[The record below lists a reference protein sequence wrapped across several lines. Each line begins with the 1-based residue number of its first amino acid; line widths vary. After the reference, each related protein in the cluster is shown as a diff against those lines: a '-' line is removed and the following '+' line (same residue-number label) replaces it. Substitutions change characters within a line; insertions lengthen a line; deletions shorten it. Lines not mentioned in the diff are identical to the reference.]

1 MIYRERDGLQVRA
14 QRVHVVL
21 LPLAHEERAHHA
33 AHHEHARP
41 RGAQLRDRGRGHGQE
56 GGAHGVAPVVEQ
68 RAERRRR
75 ALLWQNE
82 KKIQQPHISAFQ
94 NGITRLFV
102 CARAQLFAG
111 VCASSA
117 KGLGLKTEVCYV
129 ILHGIGRK

>member
-1 MIYRERDGLQVRA
+1 MARDESDDEANDEATDMAFYDISRKDGLQVRA

-82 KKIQQPHISAFQ
+82 KKNPAA
-94 NGITRLFV
+94 T
-102 CARAQLFAG
+102 C
-111 VCASSA
+111 
-117 KGLGLKTEVCYV
+117 
-129 ILHGIGRK
+129 